1 VRPIAQEQCGDTTGH
16 FRKPPTARIV
26 QIEGRRTQPAL
37 PITTTSTLSI
47 RHPGPFTSPTAQ
59 LLGASVGSGTPL
71 PREGQVLSMRK
82 PKPTGVHLDCPA
94 RTVQAKAAP
103 RLCCTSANSRKLVKG
118 IRRAIARRLVDTGN
132 MSPSGVRRRLRHQL
146 MRLRITQRPGVGR
159 ARERMRM
166 PRQIPRLRPR
176 IALRRAVA
184 IDEAGAA

>member
-1 VRPIAQEQCGDTTGH
+1 MRPIAQEQCGDTTDH
-16 FRKPPTARIV
+16 FPKPPTARIV

-47 RHPGPFTSPTAQ
+47 RHPVPITSPTAQ

-103 RLCCTSANSRKLVKG
+103 RLSCTSADWHKLLKIV
-118 IRRAIARRLVDTGN
+118 RRAIARRLVDAGN
-132 MSPSGVRRRLRHQL
+132 MSPRGVRRKLNQ
-146 MRLRITQRPGVGR
+146 
-159 ARERMRM
+159 
-166 PRQIPRLRPR
+166 
-176 IALRRAVA
+176 
-184 IDEAGAA
+184 GAARKTAGGVAANAFPPNTHDQPKLSGDCYPCEVGYT